1 MRKKKKDPRLLPY
14 AVGIA
19 AGYGAL
25 LLISGIAA
33 LIVLITDVTALAG
46 ASAIFAIAAGS
57 FINGRIVG
65 KIKRKSGLK
74 TGALCGA
81 VFIVPIILLSVIF
94 GKAGSFML
102 FVKIIL
108 SVIFGA
114 AGGVSGVNAKET

>member
-1 MRKKKKDPRLLPY
+1 MRKKKKNPRFIPY
-14 AVGIA
+14 ALGIA

-33 LIVLITDVTALAG
+33 LLVLITDVTALAG
-46 ASAIFAIAAGS
+46 AAAIFAIAAGS
-57 FINGRIVG
+57 FIDGRLVG
-65 KIKRKSGLK
+65 RIKRKSGLK

-81 VFIVPIILLSVIF
+81 AFIIPIILLSVIF

-114 AGGVSGVNAKET
+114 AGGVSGVNAKES